1 MTGSLQLDITILIV
15 ALVFSALFSSSETAL
30 TALSETKAR
39 QLMEEKRRGA
49 RWLSL
54 WLERPN
60 RVLTTILIG
69 NNVVNTFTAAA
80 ATLVAQQVFDNSALS
95 IAVAITTIAILVV
108 GEITPKTFAKHNAER
123 VAPAS
128 MLLVMPLYFACYP
141 VVIAFTWLSKSLVR
155 LTGGDVTRTGPF
167 ITEEDVAYMIKLGQS
182 EGVFEAHETTLL
194 ENVFEFGDT
203 VVKEVMVPS
212 TDLNAISAD
221 STIDKIFDSIREHGH
236 TRVPVFVGN
245 IDEIVGVFHTKELM
259 HIVRT
264 ESEHTFKLEDNL
276 REAFF
281 VPELMKI
288 GEVLKEF
295 QRRKTHLAIVVDEY
309 GGTAGIIC
317 LEDILEEIVGEIRDE
332 YDDAEDDEFRRID
345 DDHWLANGR
354 ASIYELG
361 EALQI
366 DFPEGGAYETLGGFL
381 ISEWGRM
388 PPPAARISFGGW
400 IFRVKDADNRRVNR
414 VAIDRVG
421 SRKKEKKINQTCGQ
435 SMASEIG
442 ELPAV
447 LKYEDEGDDAPKA
460 AVVPIDRK
468 REKA

>member
-1 MTGSLQLDITILIV
+1 MTGNINLDITILLV
-15 ALVFSALFSSSETAL
+15 ALVLSAAFSSSETAL

-39 QLMEEKRRGA
+39 QLIEDGRRGA

-69 NNVVNTFTAAA
+69 NNIVNTFTAAA
-80 ATLVAQQVFDNSALS
+80 ATLVAQQVFNNSALS
-95 IAVAITTIAILVV
+95 IAVGVTTIAILVV

-123 VAPAS
+123 MAPLS
-128 MLLVMPLYFACYP
+128 MLLVLPVYFACYP

-182 EGVFEAHETTLL
+182 EGVFEAQETAML

-203 VVKEVMVPS
+203 LVKEVMVPR
-212 TDLNAISAD
+212 TDLHAIPVDAD
-221 STIDKIFDSIREHGH
+221 LDEIFESIRENGH
-236 TRVPVFVGN
+236 TRMPVYEGS
-245 IDEIVGVFHTKELM
+245 IDEVIGVFHTKELM

-264 ESEHTFKLEDNL
+264 EGELNFKLQDNL
-276 REAFF
+276 RDAFF

-332 YDDAEDDEFRRID
+332 YDEAEHDEFRRID
-345 DDHWLANGR
+345 DDHWVANGK
-354 ASIYELG
+354 ASIHELG
-361 EALQI
+361 EALAVA
-366 DFPEGGAYETLGGFL
+366 FPEGGPFETLGGFL
-381 ISEWGRM
+381 ISQWGRM
-388 PPPAARISFGGW
+388 PPPAARISYEGW
-400 IFRVKDADNRRVNR
+400 IFVVKDADNRKVIRVEIER
-414 VAIDRVG
+414 LSARRQKARTPSSTDLVVSSSEQPA
-421 SRKKEKKINQTCGQ
+421 EEHLQ
-435 SMASEIG
+435 SDG
-442 ELPAV
+442 EGAAV
-447 LKYEDEGDDAPKA
+447 L
-460 AVVPIDRK
+460 PIDRF
-468 REKA
+468 RENG